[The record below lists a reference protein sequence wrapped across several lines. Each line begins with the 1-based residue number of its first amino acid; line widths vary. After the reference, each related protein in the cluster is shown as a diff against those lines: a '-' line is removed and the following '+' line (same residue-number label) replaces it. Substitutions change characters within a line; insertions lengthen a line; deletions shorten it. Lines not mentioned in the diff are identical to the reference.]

1 MSDQIILNPFEQAF
15 TDYFNGDKKATVI
28 VHNTKGDDEIMPV
41 QYFFRSFKE
50 MPKLEQMALN
60 QCNGSILDI
69 GAGSG
74 IHSLYLQGKGYDIT
88 ALDIRPGFVEVMK
101 KRGLENVVLSD
112 IFQFKGSRFDTLL
125 MMMNGIGFSINFDG
139 LKDFLDHAKT
149 LLNPGGQ
156 IILDSS
162 DLLFLYEE
170 EDGSYLI
177 DLNESYYGEVEY
189 QVEYKGILEEPFK
202 WLFVD
207 FSNLSQF
214 AEEAGFRSELLF
226 EDDHYNYLARLY

>member
-1 MSDQIILNPFEQAF
+1 MSDQKILNPFEQAF
-15 TDYFNGDKKATVI
+15 TDYLNGDKKATVI

-41 QYFFRSFKE
+41 EYFFRSFKE
-50 MPKLEQMALN
+50 MPKLEQKALRH
-60 QCNGSILDI
+60 CSGSILDI

-74 IHSLYLQGKGYDIT
+74 IHSLYLQENGFNIT

-101 KRGLENVVLSD
+101 RRGLNIVVLSD
-112 IFQFKGSRFDTLL
+112 IFQYKDQQFDTLL
-125 MMMNGIGFSINFDG
+125 MMMNGVGFTINFEG
-139 LKDFLDHAKT
+139 LKKFLIHAKT

-170 EDGSYLI
+170 EDGSYLL
-177 DLNESYYGEVEY
+177 DLNEGYYGEVEY

-207 FSNLSQF
+207 FSNLSHY

>member
-1 MSDQIILNPFEQAF
+1 MSDQKNLNPFEQAF
-15 TDYFNGDKKATVI
+15 ADYFDGDKDATVI
-28 VHNTKGDDEIMPV
+28 VHNTKGDDVAMPV

-50 MPKLEQMALN
+50 MPKLEKKAMSH
-60 QCNGSILDI
+60 CSGSILDI

-74 IHSLYLQGKGYDIT
+74 IHSLYLQNKGFNVT
-88 ALDIRPGFVEVMK
+88 AIDIRSGFVDVMK
-101 KRGLENVVLSD
+101 KRGIKNVILSD
-112 IFQFKGSRFDTLL
+112 IFEYSGERFDTLL
-125 MMMNGIGFSINFDG
+125 MMMNGIGFCINFEG
-139 LKDFLDHAKT
+139 LQKFLLHAKN

-156 IILDSS
+156 ILLDSS

-177 DLNESYYGEVEY
+177 DLNEGYYGEVEY

-207 FSNLSQF
+207 FSNLSHY
-214 AEEAGFRSELLF
+214 AEEAGFRCELLF
-226 EDDHYNYLARLY
+226 EDEHYNYLARLY